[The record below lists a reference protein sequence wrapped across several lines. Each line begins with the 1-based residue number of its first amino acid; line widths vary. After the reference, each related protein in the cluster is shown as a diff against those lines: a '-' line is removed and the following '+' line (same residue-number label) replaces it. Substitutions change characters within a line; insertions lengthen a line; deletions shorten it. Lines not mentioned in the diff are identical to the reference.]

1 MKTVHDLVE
10 KASAKAHSVNPDI
23 RFGVYVGAWYST
35 YYTSG
40 VNWASPSYNCKQE
53 YPWASAEYQAAGF
66 ADHLDFI
73 FLGAYA
79 GVDNIHGSTEWTM
92 EGFCRLGAK
101 RLNGAVPYAAGP
113 DVGNGSG
120 FENGG
125 QGSRIPDIVSTCL
138 GASDGLFIFDLCHI
152 KMYDY
157 WFSFKSGIDAYLK
170 TVNK

>member
-1 MKTVHDLVE
+1 
-10 KASAKAHSVNPDI
+10 
-23 RFGVYVGAWYST
+23 
-35 YYTSG
+35 
-40 VNWASPSYNCKQE
+40 VNWASPTYNCRQE

-79 GVDNIHGSTEWTM
+79 GVDSIHGSSEWTM

-125 QGSRIPDIVSTCL
+125 QSSRIPDIVSTCL

-157 WFSFKSGIDAYLK
+157 WSSFKSGIDAYLK